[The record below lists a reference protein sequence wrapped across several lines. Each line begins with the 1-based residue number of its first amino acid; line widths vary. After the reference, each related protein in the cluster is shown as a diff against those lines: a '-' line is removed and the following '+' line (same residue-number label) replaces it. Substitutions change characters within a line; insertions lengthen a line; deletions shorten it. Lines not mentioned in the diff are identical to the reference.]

1 MKLNNYSFIV
11 RRIGLVG
18 ITNVLVVLTSIILT
32 PILTK
37 TLPITDYGLWVQ
49 VNTTYLLVTGFNA
62 LGLPST
68 MVRFLSSEKDE
79 RIIQGTFYS
88 LLTLILIISALTSL
102 ILFYFSRPISDILFN
117 GNSGIVILTSFI
129 IFVGSMNLFF
139 IDYFRTFGR
148 MKIYSLLLLIQGYL
162 ALALVSYFTVTGKG
176 ILIIVSALLITQ
188 LVIATISIPIIIR
201 NIGLKFPKF
210 KNMKEYLKFGLPNIP
225 ISLSYWMVDSS
236 DRYFIAFLLGTAFVG
251 YYSPGYILGTLIFL
265 FYTPFSLILPA
276 TLPNYYDNG
285 KLQEVDLLIKYS
297 LKYFLIVAIPSV
309 FALSILSKPILI
321 LLTTPEIAS
330 HGYLITP
337 FITISALLAG
347 IFGIIT
353 NYLILQKKT
362 KIIGSIWLITAV
374 LTVLNIIFIPYFG
387 IIGAAIVTVI
397 SYTLAFILGLF
408 FTRKD
413 FKMKFDYFFILKSLT
428 ASILMSIFIILANPQ
443 GLLNVIIIMMI
454 SVIIYL
460 SAILLLKG
468 INRAEINFLRNMISN
483 K

>member
-1 MKLNNYSFIV
+1 M
-11 RRIGLVG
+11 
-18 ITNVLVVLTSIILT
+18 
-32 PILTK
+32 
-37 TLPITDYGLWVQ
+37 
-49 VNTTYLLVTGFNA
+49 
-62 LGLPST
+62 
-68 MVRFLSSEKDE
+68 
-79 RIIQGTFYS
+79 
-88 LLTLILIISALTSL
+88 
-102 ILFYFSRPISDILFN
+102 
-117 GNSGIVILTSFI
+117 
-129 IFVGSMNLFF
+129 
-139 IDYFRTFGR
+139 
-148 MKIYSLLLLIQGYL
+148 
-162 ALALVSYFTVTGKG
+162 
-176 ILIIVSALLITQ
+176 
-188 LVIATISIPIIIR
+188 
-201 NIGLKFPKF
+201 
-210 KNMKEYLKFGLPNIP
+210 
-225 ISLSYWMVDSS
+225 
-236 DRYFIAFLLGTAFVG
+236 
-251 YYSPGYILGTLIFL
+251 
-265 FYTPFSLILPA
+265 
-276 TLPNYYDNG
+276 
-285 KLQEVDLLIKYS
+285 LIKYS

-443 GLLNVIIIMMI
+443 GLLNVIIIMI
-454 SVIIYL
+454 NNNCV

-468 INRAEINFLRNMISN
+468 INHAGSRLF
-483 K
+483 KKYDK